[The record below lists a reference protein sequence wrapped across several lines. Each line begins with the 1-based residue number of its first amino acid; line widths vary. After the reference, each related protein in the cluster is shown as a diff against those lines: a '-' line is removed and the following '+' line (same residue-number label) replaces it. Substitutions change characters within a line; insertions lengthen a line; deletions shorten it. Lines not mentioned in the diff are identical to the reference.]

1 MIHDSVSGKSWLVVV
16 GLAAAML
23 AGCAKGPDRVQETPL
38 ESELALETF
47 DTAWRIIYETHFDTT
62 FNGVDWL
69 ALGDELRPQ
78 VETVT
83 KRSELRA
90 ILDDMVNRL
99 EQSHFAIIPQE
110 AVDTLDP
117 FQRDVSSEVGDIGL
131 EARLIGEQVVVT
143 RVDDG
148 GSAATAGVEP
158 GWVIVYVGEDTV
170 ATLLEEER
178 EIESR
183 YNMGFRLWQRVEWR
197 LSGAPGDVRTVGFL
211 DGSDA
216 RLEREIVLQPDESE
230 PVKFGNLPTFF
241 SRFDSY
247 GVRSDDHEV
256 DVGVIWF
263 NFWMVPLARHIDGA
277 IDEFRGMD
285 GIVIDL
291 RGNRGGVGAMV
302 SGVAGHFLDEPVSL
316 GTLKTRQT
324 SLEMR
329 ANPRRVSTQGQRVS
343 PFSGPVAIL
352 IDEVSGSASEMF
364 AGGMQS
370 VGRVRVF
377 GATSL
382 GGVLPASMDRLPN
395 GDVLYHAFGDFITP
409 DGVRLEGRGVIPDQ
423 PVALSRAGLLAGR
436 DEPLEAAVNWIAAE
450 RPAEVVGGQR

>member
-1 MIHDSVSGKSWLVVV
+1 MIHETFRGRSWFAILGVTVT
-16 GLAAAML
+16 LL
-23 AGCAKGPDRVQETPL
+23 AGCAKGPDRVQETPI
-38 ESELALETF
+38 ESELAFETF

-62 FNGVDWL
+62 FNGVDWP
-69 ALGDELRPQ
+69 ALREELRPQ
-78 VETVT
+78 VEAVAT
-83 KRSELRA
+83 RSELRA
-90 ILDDMVNRL
+90 ILDDMVGRL

-117 FQRDVSSEVGDIGL
+117 FQRDVSNEVGDIGL
-131 EARLIGEQVVVT
+131 EARLVGEQVVVT
-143 RVDDG
+143 RVDEG
-148 GSAATAGVEP
+148 GSAASAGIEP
-158 GWVIVYVGEDTV
+158 GWVIVYVGDDTV
-170 ATLLEEER
+170 TALLEEER

-183 YNMGFRLWQRVEWR
+183 YNLGFRLWQRVEWR
-197 LSGAPGDVRTVGFL
+197 LGGAPGDVRKVGFL
-211 DGSDA
+211 DSSEQ
-216 RLEREIVLQPDESE
+216 LIEQEITLQPDESE

-247 GVRSDDHEV
+247 GVVSEDLGVE
-256 DVGVIWF
+256 VGVIWF
-263 NFWMVPLARHIDGA
+263 NFWMVPLVRHIDRA
-277 IDEFRGMD
+277 VDEFRGLD

-324 SLEMR
+324 LLEMR
-329 ANPRRVSTQGQRVS
+329 ANPRRVSTTGERVS
-343 PFSGPVAIL
+343 PFDGPVAIL

-377 GATSL
+377 GTTSL
-382 GGVLPASMDRLPN
+382 GGVLPASMDRLPD
-395 GDVLYHAFGDFITP
+395 GDVLYHAFGDFVTP

-423 PVALSRAGLLAGR
+423 PVALSRDALLAGR
-436 DEPLEAAVNWIAAE
+436 DESLEAAISWIAAA
-450 RPAEVVGGQR
+450 RPAGVTGGPR

>member
-1 MIHDSVSGKSWLVVV
+1 MIHETVRGRCWLALLF
-16 GLAAAML
+16 LAAA
-23 AGCAKGPDRVQETPL
+23 ASFGCAKGPGRVQETPI
-38 ESELALETF
+38 ESRLALETF
-47 DTAWRIIYETHFDTT
+47 DTAWRIIHETHFDTT
-62 FNGVDWL
+62 FNGVDWS
-69 ALGDELRPQ
+69 ALREELRPQ

-83 KRSELRA
+83 TRRELRA
-90 ILDDMVNRL
+90 ILDEMLGRL

-117 FQRDVSSEVGDIGL
+117 FQRDVSGEVGDIGL

-143 RVDDG
+143 RIDEG
-148 GSAATAGVEP
+148 GAAAAAGVEP
-158 GWVIVYVGEDTV
+158 GWVIVYVGDDTV
-170 ATLLEEER
+170 AALLEEER
-178 EIESR
+178 EVESR
-183 YNMGFRLWQRVEWR
+183 YNLGFRLWQRIEWR
-197 LSGAPGDVRTVGFL
+197 LGGAPGDVRSVGFL
-211 DGSDA
+211 DGSENA
-216 RLEREIVLQPDESE
+216 VVREIVLQPDESE

-247 GVRSDDHEV
+247 GVVSKEDDVE
-256 DVGVIWF
+256 VGVIWF
-263 NFWMVPLARHIDGA
+263 NFWMVPLARYIDHA
-277 IDEFRGMD
+277 VDEFRGKD

-291 RGNRGGVGAMV
+291 RGNRGGIGAMV

-324 SLEMR
+324 ALEMR
-329 ANPRRVSTQGQRVS
+329 ANPRRVSTTGQRVR
-343 PFSGPVAIL
+343 PFDGPVAIL

-382 GGVLPASMDRLPN
+382 GGVLPASMDRLPD
-395 GDVLYHAFGDFITP
+395 GDVLYHAFGDFVTP

-423 PVALSRAGLLAGR
+423 PVALSRGGLLAGR
-436 DEPLEAAVNWIAAE
+436 DEPLEAAMNWIAAAMS
-450 RPAEVVGGQR
+450 AEVTEGPR

>member
-1 MIHDSVSGKSWLVVV
+1 MIHDSVSGKTWLVVV

-183 YNMGFRLWQRVEWR
+183 YNMGFRLWQRR
-197 LSGAPGDVRTVGFL
+197 AGRCSDGRFL
-211 DGSDA
+211 GWLGCAA
-216 RLEREIVLQPDESE
+216 R
-230 PVKFGNLPTFF
+230 
-241 SRFDSY
+241 
-247 GVRSDDHEV
+247 
-256 DVGVIWF
+256 
-263 NFWMVPLARHIDGA
+263 A
-277 IDEFRGMD
+277 
-285 GIVIDL
+285 
-291 RGNRGGVGAMV
+291 GNR
-302 SGVAGHFLDEPVSL
+302 VA
-316 GTLKTRQT
+316 
-324 SLEMR
+324 
-329 ANPRRVSTQGQRVS
+329 
-343 PFSGPVAIL
+343 
-352 IDEVSGSASEMF
+352 
-364 AGGMQS
+364 AG
-370 VGRVRVF
+370 
-377 GATSL
+377 
-382 GGVLPASMDRLPN
+382 
-395 GDVLYHAFGDFITP
+395 
-409 DGVRLEGRGVIPDQ
+409 
-423 PVALSRAGLLAGR
+423 
-436 DEPLEAAVNWIAAE
+436 
-450 RPAEVVGGQR
+450 